1 MKMIISKAKV
11 SNVEETEE
19 FVTKKVKVKTKRVF
33 EGFRNRLRECN

>member
-19 FVTKKVKVKTKRVF
+19 FVTKKVKVKTKRTF
-33 EGFRNRLRECN
+33 EGFRC